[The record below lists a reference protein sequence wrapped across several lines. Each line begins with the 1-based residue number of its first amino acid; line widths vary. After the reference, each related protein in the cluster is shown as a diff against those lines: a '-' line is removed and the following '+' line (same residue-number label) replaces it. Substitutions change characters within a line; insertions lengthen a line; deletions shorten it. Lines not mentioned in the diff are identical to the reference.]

1 MLCSPGECDVNVNLP
16 SAEKYLDIITLSFGS
31 FTSTCMPMPGLD
43 GRKSL
48 IFSSKSWVLYF
59 PINKIKQ
66 GIDLLNNVEKSIAI
80 LQM

>member
-1 MLCSPGECDVNVNLP
+1 
-16 SAEKYLDIITLSFGS
+16 
-31 FTSTCMPMPGLD
+31 MPGLD